1 VSAAVGQVEV
11 VPAEGRKRFRDF
23 LYLPYSIY
31 EGDPNWVA
39 PLLRDVK
46 TAFNKQKHP
55 FHLHSEVQPFVAY
68 RDGRPVGRIAA
79 INNRNHVAYHE
90 EPVGFFGYFESMND
104 PEVAG
109 ALFDRTADWLRERDL
124 QTMRGPTSFSMNE
137 MAGLLTM
144 GFDRPPT
151 VMMPYNPEYYVDLV
165 TGAGFEEVQS
175 LIAYHLS
182 HSDAPE
188 KLVKLE
194 AKLEKRL
201 GVRTRILDMD
211 HFEDELERLRQLY
224 NKAWEKNWGF
234 VPMTDAEIDFLA
246 HELKPLVKRIPS
258 QVIFAERTNGEVIG
272 FTLFLMDVNQALI
285 HAKGRL
291 FPFGLVKILRRLPK
305 MDYCRVLTL
314 GLVPEA
320 RGQGIDNLLIMA
332 LFRHG
337 GAAGTIGGEFSWI
350 LEDNAAMRKPLE
362 RIGSVISKRYLLYD
376 RPV

>member
-1 VSAAVGQVEV
+1 VSDRGGRIEV
-11 VPAEGRKRFRDF
+11 KPADDRRTFRDF
-23 LYLPYSIY
+23 IRLPYQIY
-31 EGDPNWVA
+31 DGDPNWVA
-39 PLLRDVK
+39 PLIRDVK
-46 TAFNKQKHP
+46 TAFDKKKHP
-55 FHLHSEVQPFVAY
+55 FYTHSEVQPFVAY

-90 EPVGFFGYFESMND
+90 EPVGFFGYFECVND
-104 PEVAG
+104 PEVAA
-109 ALFDRTADWLRERDL
+109 ALFDRTAEWLRERGL
-124 QTMRGPTSFSMNE
+124 ETMRGPASFSLNE
-137 MAGLLTM
+137 TAGLLTM

-151 VMMPYNPEYYVDLV
+151 VMMPYNPEYYIDLV

-175 LIAYHLS
+175 LIGYHLS
-182 HSDAPE
+182 HSDAPD

-194 AKLEKRL
+194 KKLEKRL
-201 GVRTRILDMD
+201 GVRTRTIDMD
-211 HFEDELERLRQLY
+211 NFEGELERLRDLY

-234 VPMTDAEIDFLA
+234 VPMTDAEIDFMA
-246 HELKPLVKRIPS
+246 HELKPLVKRIPT
-258 QVIFAERTNGEVIG
+258 QVIFAERDDGETIG
-272 FTLFLMDVNQALI
+272 FTLFLMDANQALI

-291 FPFGLVKILRRLPK
+291 FPFGLVKILKYLPK
-305 MDYCRVLTL
+305 MNYCRVLTL

-376 RPV
+376 RQI

>member
-1 VSAAVGQVEV
+1 MSDRGDGIEIR
-11 VPAEGRKRFRDF
+11 PADDRKTFKHF
-23 LYLPYSIY
+23 VQLPYRIY
-31 EGDPNWVA
+31 DGDPNWVA
-39 PLLRDVK
+39 PLIRDVK
-46 TAFNKQKHP
+46 TAFNKKKHP
-55 FHLHSEVQPFVAY
+55 FYTHSEVQPFVAF

-79 INNRNHVAYHE
+79 INNRNHVAYHD
-90 EPVGFFGYFESMND
+90 EPVGFFGYFECVND
-104 PEVAG
+104 PEVAA
-109 ALFDRTADWLRERDL
+109 ALFDRTAEWLRERRL
-124 QTMRGPTSFSMNE
+124 ETMRGPASFSLNE
-137 MAGLLTM
+137 MAGLLTL

-151 VMMPYNPEYYVDLV
+151 VMMPYNPEYYVDLI

-175 LIAYHLS
+175 LIGYHLS

-194 AKLEKRL
+194 KKLEKRL
-201 GVRTRILDMD
+201 GVRTRTIDMD
-211 HFEDELERLRQLY
+211 NFEGELERLRDLY

-234 VPMTDAEIDFLA
+234 VPMTDAEIDFMA
-246 HELKPLVKRIPS
+246 HELKPLVKRIPT
-258 QVIFAERTNGEVIG
+258 QVIFAERDNGETIG
-272 FTLFLMDVNQALI
+272 FTLFLMDANQALI

-291 FPFGLVKILRRLPK
+291 FPFGLVKILKYLPK
-305 MDYCRVLTL
+305 MNYCRVLTL

-376 RPV
+376 RPI

>member
-1 VSAAVGQVEV
+1 VSDRRDGIEV
-11 VPAEGRKRFRDF
+11 RPADDRRTFKHFVQ
-23 LYLPYSIY
+23 LPYRIY
-31 EGDPNWVA
+31 DGDPNWVA
-39 PLLRDVK
+39 PLIRDVK
-46 TAFNKQKHP
+46 TAFNKKKHP
-55 FHLHSEVQPFVAY
+55 FHTHSEVQPFVAF

-79 INNRNHVAYHE
+79 INNRNHVAYHD
-90 EPVGFFGYFESMND
+90 EPVGFFGYFECVDD
-104 PEVAG
+104 PEVAA
-109 ALFDRTADWLRERDL
+109 ALFDRTAEWLRERRL
-124 QTMRGPTSFSMNE
+124 ETMRGPASFSLNE
-137 MAGLLTM
+137 MAGLLTL

-151 VMMPYNPEYYVDLV
+151 VMMPYNPEYYVDLI

-175 LIAYHLS
+175 LIGYHLS

-194 AKLEKRL
+194 KKLEKRL
-201 GVRTRILDMD
+201 GVRTRTIDMD
-211 HFEDELERLRQLY
+211 NFEGELERLRDLY

-234 VPMTDAEIDFLA
+234 VPMTDAEIDFMA
-246 HELKPLVKRIPS
+246 HELKPLVKRIPT
-258 QVIFAERTNGEVIG
+258 QVIFAERDNGETIG
-272 FTLFLMDVNQALI
+272 FTLFLMDANQALI

-291 FPFGLVKILRRLPK
+291 FPFGLVKILKYLPK
-305 MDYCRVLTL
+305 MNYCRVLTL

-376 RPV
+376 RPI

>member
-1 VSAAVGQVEV
+1 VSAGRGRIEV
-11 VPAEGRKRFRDF
+11 LPADDRRRFRDF
-23 LYLPYSIY
+23 LHLPYAIY

-46 TAFNKQKHP
+46 TAFNKKKHP
-55 FHLHSEVQPFVAY
+55 FHRHSEVQPFVAY
-68 RDGRPVGRIAA
+68 REGRPVGRIAA

-90 EPVGFFGYFESMND
+90 EPVGFFGYFESEND

-109 ALFDRTADWLRERDL
+109 ALFDTVAAWLGERDL
-124 QTMRGPTSFSMNE
+124 ETMRGPASFSLNE
-137 MAGLLTM
+137 MAGLLVM

-151 VMMPYNPEYYVDLV
+151 IMMPYNPEYYVALV
-165 TGAGFEEVQS
+165 EEAGFEKAQS
-175 LIAYHLS
+175 LIAYHLP
-182 HSDAPE
+182 HSVPPE

-194 AKLEKRL
+194 SRLERRL
-201 GVRTRILDMD
+201 GVRTRTIDMD
-211 HFEDELERLRQLY
+211 HFEEELERLRLLY

-234 VPMTDAEIDFLA
+234 VPMTDAEIDFMA
-246 HELKPLVKRIPS
+246 HELKPLVKRIPT
-258 QVIFAERTNGEVIG
+258 QVIFAERENGEVIG
-272 FTLFLMDVNQALI
+272 FTLFLMDANQALI

-291 FPFGLVKILRRLPK
+291 FPFGLYKILKHLPT

-337 GAAGTIGGEFSWI
+337 AAAGTIGGEFSWI

-362 RIGSVISKRYLLYD
+362 RIGSEISKRYLLYD
-376 RPV
+376 RPI

>member
-1 VSAAVGQVEV
+1 MSDRGGGIEV
-11 VPAEGRKRFRDF
+11 KPADDRSTFRHF
-23 LYLPYSIY
+23 VQLPYRIY
-31 EGDPNWVA
+31 DGDPNWVA
-39 PLLRDVK
+39 PLIRDVK
-46 TAFNKQKHP
+46 TAFNKKKHP
-55 FHLHSEVQPFVAY
+55 FHTHSEVQPFVAF

-90 EPVGFFGYFESMND
+90 EPVGFFGYFECIND
-104 PEVAG
+104 PQVAA
-109 ALFDRTADWLRERDL
+109 ALFDRTAEWLRERGL
-124 QTMRGPTSFSMNE
+124 QTMRGPASFSLNE

-175 LIAYHLS
+175 LIGYHLS

-194 AKLEKRL
+194 KKLEKRL
-201 GVRTRILDMD
+201 GVRTRTIDMNN
-211 HFEDELERLRQLY
+211 FEGELERLRDLY

-234 VPMTDAEIDFLA
+234 VPMTDAEIDFMA
-246 HELKPLVKRIPS
+246 HELKPLVKRIPT
-258 QVIFAERTNGEVIG
+258 QVIFAERDDGETIG
-272 FTLFLMDVNQALI
+272 FTLFLMDANQALI

-291 FPFGLVKILRRLPK
+291 FPFGLVKILKYLPT
-305 MDYCRVLTL
+305 MNYCRVLTL

-350 LEDNAAMRKPLE
+350 LEDNTAMRKPLE

-376 RPV
+376 RAI

>member
-1 VSAAVGQVEV
+1 MSDRGGGIEV
-11 VPAEGRKRFRDF
+11 KPADDRRTFKHFVQ
-23 LYLPYSIY
+23 LPYRIY
-31 EGDPNWVA
+31 DGDPNWVA
-39 PLLRDVK
+39 PLIRDVK
-46 TAFNKQKHP
+46 TAFNKKKHP
-55 FHLHSEVQPFVAY
+55 FHTHSEVQPFVAF
-68 RDGRPVGRIAA
+68 RDGRPVGRIVA

-90 EPVGFFGYFESMND
+90 EPVGFFGYFECIND
-104 PEVAG
+104 PEVAA
-109 ALFDRTADWLRERDL
+109 ALFDRTAEWLRERGL
-124 QTMRGPTSFSMNE
+124 QTMRGPASFSLNE

-175 LIAYHLS
+175 LIGYHLS

-194 AKLEKRL
+194 KKLEKRL
-201 GVRTRILDMD
+201 GVRTRTIDMNN
-211 HFEDELERLRQLY
+211 FEGELERLRDLY

-234 VPMTDAEIDFLA
+234 VPMTDAEIDFMA
-246 HELKPLVKRIPS
+246 HELKPLVKRIPT
-258 QVIFAERTNGEVIG
+258 QVIFAERDDGETIG
-272 FTLFLMDVNQALI
+272 FTLFLMDANQALI

-291 FPFGLVKILRRLPK
+291 FPFGLVKILKYLPT
-305 MDYCRVLTL
+305 MNYCRVLTL

-350 LEDNAAMRKPLE
+350 LEDNTAMRKPLE

-376 RPV
+376 RAI

>member
-1 VSAAVGQVEV
+1 MSDRRDGIEV
-11 VPAEGRKRFRDF
+11 RPADDRRTFKHFVQ
-23 LYLPYSIY
+23 LPYRIY
-31 EGDPNWVA
+31 DGDPNWVA
-39 PLLRDVK
+39 PLIRDVK
-46 TAFNKQKHP
+46 TAFDKKKHP
-55 FHLHSEVQPFVAY
+55 FHTHSEVQPFVAF
-68 RDGRPVGRIAA
+68 RNGRPVGRIAA
-79 INNRNHVAYHE
+79 INNRNHVAYHD
-90 EPVGFFGYFESMND
+90 EPVGFFGYFECVDD
-104 PEVAG
+104 PEVAA
-109 ALFDRTADWLRERDL
+109 ALFDRTAEWLRERRL
-124 QTMRGPTSFSMNE
+124 ETMRGPASFSLNE
-137 MAGLLTM
+137 MAGLLTL

-151 VMMPYNPEYYVDLV
+151 VMMPYNPEYYVDLI

-175 LIAYHLS
+175 LIGYHLS

-194 AKLEKRL
+194 KKLEKRL
-201 GVRTRILDMD
+201 GVRTRTIDMD
-211 HFEDELERLRQLY
+211 NFEGELERLRDLY

-234 VPMTDAEIDFLA
+234 VPMTDAEIDFMA
-246 HELKPLVKRIPS
+246 HELKPLVKRIPT
-258 QVIFAERTNGEVIG
+258 QVIFAERDNGETIG
-272 FTLFLMDVNQALI
+272 FTLFLMDANQALI

-291 FPFGLVKILRRLPK
+291 FPFGLVKILKYLPK
-305 MDYCRVLTL
+305 MNYCRVLTL

-376 RPV
+376 RPI

>member
-1 VSAAVGQVEV
+1 MSDRGDGIEV
-11 VPAEGRKRFRDF
+11 RPADDRKTFKHF
-23 LYLPYSIY
+23 VQLPYQIY
-31 EGDPNWVA
+31 DGDPNWVA
-39 PLLRDVK
+39 PLIRDVK
-46 TAFNKQKHP
+46 TAFNKKKHP
-55 FHLHSEVQPFVAY
+55 FHTHSEVQPFVAF

-79 INNRNHVAYHE
+79 INNRNHVAYHD
-90 EPVGFFGYFESMND
+90 EPVGFFGYFECVND
-104 PEVAG
+104 PEVAA
-109 ALFDRTADWLRERDL
+109 ALFDRTAEWLRERRL
-124 QTMRGPTSFSMNE
+124 ETMRGPASFSLNE
-137 MAGLLTM
+137 MAGLLTL

-151 VMMPYNPEYYVDLV
+151 VMMPYNPEYYVDLI

-175 LIAYHLS
+175 LIGYHLS

-194 AKLEKRL
+194 KKLEKRL
-201 GVRTRILDMD
+201 GVRTRTIDMD
-211 HFEDELERLRQLY
+211 NFEGELERLRDLY

-234 VPMTDAEIDFLA
+234 IPMTDAEIDFMA
-246 HELKPLVKRIPS
+246 HELKPLVKRIPT
-258 QVIFAERTNGEVIG
+258 QVIFAERDNGETIG
-272 FTLFLMDVNQALI
+272 FTLFLMDANQALI

-291 FPFGLVKILRRLPK
+291 FPFGLVKILKYLPK
-305 MDYCRVLTL
+305 MNYCRVLTL

-376 RPV
+376 RPI